1 MNQSESIK
9 ELATALAKAQ
19 GKISHAAK
27 ENRNQ
32 HFNSKYADL
41 ASVLDACREPLSEN
55 GLSVCQLPS
64 KSDGAWV
71 LITRL
76 IHSSG
81 EWIQGEAPI
90 LSSKQDAQGFGS
102 GMTYARRYGL
112 ASVVGIAQDDDDGN
126 AASRPTQQKDAMPN
140 KPVKKNDAPVG
151 QQEVAALFD
160 LTAKK
165 GLRNDDLKGMM
176 KGLYGIESSK
186 EMRVWQYQELTALI
200 STKTLDQIGQEIVTR
215 QAEYND
221 KRKV

>member
-27 ENRNQ
+27 ENRNP

-64 KSDGAWV
+64 KSDGSWV
-71 LITRL
+71 LVTRL

-81 EWIQGEAPI
+81 EWIQGEVPI

-126 AASRPTQQKDAMPN
+126 AASRPAQKQAIQQTK
-140 KPVKKNDAPVG
+140 VEKNEAPVG
-151 QQEVAALFD
+151 QQEVKALFD

-165 GLRNDDLKGMM
+165 GIKNADLKDVM
-176 KGLYGIESSK
+176 KGLYGIESSS
-186 EMRVWQYQELTALI
+186 EMRLWQYKELTLMI

-215 QAEYND
+215 QAEAKEKQAN
-221 KRKV
+221 

>member
-1 MNQSESIK
+1 MNQSTEIN
-9 ELATALAKAQ
+9 ELAAALAKAQ

-27 ENRNQ
+27 DNVNP
-32 HFNSKYADL
+32 HFKSKYADL
-41 ASVLDACREPLSEN
+41 ASVLDACRDPLSQN
-55 GLSVCQLPS
+55 GIAVSQLPA
-64 KSDGAWV
+64 KQDGSWV

-81 EWIQGEAPI
+81 QWIQGEVPI

-126 AASRPTQQKDAMPN
+126 AASQPVQRQAPQQAKA
-140 KPVKKNDAPVG
+140 KKNEAPVG
-151 QQEVAALFD
+151 QQEVSALFD

-165 GLRNDDLKGMM
+165 GLKNDDLKSIM

-186 EMRVWQYQELTALI
+186 EMKVWQYQELTVLI
-200 STKTLDQIGQEIVTR
+200 STKSLDLIGQEIVTR
-215 QAEYND
+215 QAERDMPPN
-221 KRKV
+221 K

>member
-19 GKISHAAK
+19 GKISHATK
-27 ENRNQ
+27 ESKNP

-64 KSDGAWV
+64 KSDGAWI

-81 EWIQGEAPI
+81 EWIQGEVPI

-126 AASRPTQQKDAMPN
+126 AASIPAQQNSN
-140 KPVKKNDAPVG
+140 KSQQKKNDAPVG
-151 QQEVAALFD
+151 QQEITALFD

-165 GLRNDDLKGMM
+165 GLKNADLKDAM

-186 EMRVWQYQELTALI
+186 EMRIWQYQELTLLI
-200 STKTLDQIGQEIVTR
+200 STKTIDQIGQEIVAR
-215 QAEYND
+215 QNKAQAKQNN
-221 KRKV
+221 